1 MKKNFFNMGLR
12 YHLMKSKDT
21 GREKKTPSFFLI
33 NGQIKKKKKKHQAEP
48 LLSCK
53 SQSSFVSPQC
63 TYTLHNRSMPT
74 MFKLWLIL
82 INFYTIKAL

>member
-33 NGQIKKKKKKHQAEP
+33 NGQIKKKKRNTRQSPCFLANLNL
-48 LLSCK
+48 LLSVLNVHILYTIDQC
-53 SQSSFVSPQC
+53 PQC
-63 TYTLHNRSMPT
+63 SSCG
-74 MFKLWLIL
+74 
-82 INFYTIKAL
+82 